1 VDIITANVGQGA
13 LAIVRHRK
21 EAIIIDSRVPPS
33 GDDTVAYVKDLLSKA
48 LKDHFVKG
56 LVFTGFD
63 KDHTE
68 FVGASII
75 LRKYRPDWVMYP
87 KCFKDS
93 AETTRVFALLD
104 AEEKLRKLTNNPL
117 RRVSVRVDRVADRN
131 LKDLSDN
138 FDFELFSPHIEDMDS
153 SNNSSIV
160 MKVTGRGPG
169 GFSYLVTGDTENGR
183 WDAIDRLFGASLRSQ
198 VLAAPHHGSRN
209 ATHPSSL
216 LKIAPH
222 TVLISA
228 GVDSQYG
235 HPNSD
240 AVRVYSRVAKQVFST
255 NMEGG
260 VTLWTRPGATELATT
275 LLR

>member
-1 VDIITANVGQGA
+1 MEIITANVGQGA

-75 LRKYRPDWVMYP
+75 LKKYRPDWVMYP
-87 KCFKDS
+87 SCYKDS
-93 AETTRVFALLD
+93 VETTRVFALLH
-104 AEEKLRKLTNNPL
+104 AEEKLRQGSNNPL
-117 RRVSVRVDRVADRN
+117 RRVSVRVDKLADRN
-131 LKDLSDN
+131 LKGLSDN

-169 GFSYLVTGDTENGR
+169 GLSYLVTGDTENSR
-183 WDAIDRLFGASLRSQ
+183 WDTIDRLFGASLRSQ

-260 VTLWTRPGATELATT
+260 VTLWTRPGPTELATT